1 MNSKKLEIEL
11 KHHPA
16 TSERES
22 DGKMNLQL
30 DAKMSVHMN
39 KNSSWGSK
47 INSYCCHPTLAVVL
61 PRSVAVSSPT
71 TLKLILIVLH
81 IRVATDF

>member
-1 MNSKKLEIEL
+1 MRHRYEFEKLEIDL

-39 KNSSWGSK
+39 QNSSWGSK

-71 TLKLILIVLH
+71 TCYISDLF
-81 IRVATDF
+81 TF